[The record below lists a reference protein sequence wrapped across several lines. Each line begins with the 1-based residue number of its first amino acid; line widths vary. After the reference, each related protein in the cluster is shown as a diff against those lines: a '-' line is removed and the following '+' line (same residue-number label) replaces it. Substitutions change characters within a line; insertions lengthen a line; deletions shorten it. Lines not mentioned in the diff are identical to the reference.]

1 MRSAATM
8 RGDGP
13 RRVSCQGFTVIE
25 VIVASFLLTIGLLA
39 TSQLVIMATGH
50 IALSRQQSD
59 AASLAAQTVEQYRD
73 INYTT
78 LGQGCSPSC
87 TYTVTPTV
95 GAITYSVQTVVTPD
109 DPAAGMKRV
118 AVTVTWGGGTN
129 NYATSTI
136 LSPLQ

>member
-8 RGDGP
+8 REDGHRGVP
-13 RRVSCQGFTVIE
+13 CRGFTVIE
-25 VIVASFLLTIGLLA
+25 VIVASFLLTVGLLA

-87 TYTVTPTV
+87 TYTAYPVV
-95 GAITYSVQTVVTPD
+95 GAITYTVQTAITPD
-109 DPAAGMKRV
+109 DPAVGMKRV
-118 AVTVTWGGGTN
+118 AVSVTWGGGN
-129 NYATSTI
+129 SYATSTI